1 MKNVILGI
9 AALCGTLASDAQ
21 QKEGRIIYQR
31 KVVIN
36 IQFNGPGMGDIPPQ
50 TRMTQFELNFANGQ
64 MVFQQMEDDVQDD
77 IAGASGGGVVI
88 RTIGSSAE
96 DITFFDFAQ
105 SRKVEQRDFFDK
117 RFLISD
123 SIRKGNW
130 KLTDET
136 KTILDHQC
144 RKAISQRIGKRS
156 IMNMQNGKMERKEV
170 DDTTTIE
177 AWFTTDIPVAVGPE
191 VAGQLPGA
199 ILELSSDNGKSV
211 YQAIE
216 ISPKVNTKAIKEP
229 AKGKKV
235 TQQQFTEERTKMLDE
250 MQRNGG
256 GTIRFRS
263 S

>member
-1 MKNVILGI
+1 MKKILLGV
-9 AALCGTLASDAQ
+9 AALCGTLASTAQ
-21 QKEGRIIYQR
+21 QKEGKITYQR
-31 KVVIN
+31 KVT
-36 IQFNGPGMGDIPPQ
+36 FNVQVNNPAMGEIPPQ
-50 TRMTQFELNFANGQ
+50 TRINQFELNFANGQ
-64 MVFQQMEDDVQDD
+64 MVWQQLEENVQDD
-77 IAGASGGGVVI
+77 IAGSSSGGNFVI

-96 DITFFDFAQ
+96 DVTFLDFGQ

-144 RKAISQRIGKRS
+144 RKAVSQRIGKRS

-177 AWFTTDIPVAVGPE
+177 AWFTTDIPVAIGPD

-199 ILELSSDNGKSV
+199 ILELSSDNGRSV

-216 ISPKVNTKAIKEP
+216 ISPKANIKAIKEP
-229 AKGKKV
+229 TKGKKV
-235 TQQQFTEERTKMLDE
+235 TQQQFNEERNKMLDE

-263 S
+263 

>member
-9 AALCGTLASDAQ
+9 AALCGTFASEAQ

-36 IQFNGPGMGDIPPQ
+36 IQFNGSGGGDVPPQ
-50 TRMTQFELNFANGQ
+50 TRLSQFELNFANGQ
-64 MVFQQMEDDVQDD
+64 MVFQQMEDDAQDD
-77 IAGASGGGVVI
+77 LAGSSGGVVI

-96 DITFFDFAQ
+96 DVTFFDFAQ

-117 RFLISD
+117 RFLITD

-136 KTILDHQC
+136 KTILNHQC
-144 RKAISQRIGKRS
+144 RKAVSQRIGKRS

-177 AWFTTDIPVAVGPE
+177 AWFTTDIPVAVGPD

-199 ILELSSDNGKSV
+199 ILELTSDNGRSV
-211 YQAIE
+211 YQAID
-216 ISPKVNTKAIKEP
+216 ISPKANIKAIKEP
-229 AKGKKV
+229 SKGKKV
-235 TQQQFTEERTKMLDE
+235 NQQQFTEERNKMLDE

>member
-1 MKNVILGI
+1 MKHILLGV
-9 AALCGTLASDAQ
+9 AALCGTFASTAQ
-21 QKEGRIIYQR
+21 QKEGKIIYQR
-31 KVVIN
+31 KVVFN
-36 IQFNGPGMGDIPPQ
+36 IQFNAPGTGDVPPQ
-50 TRMTQFELNFANGQ
+50 TRLSQFELNFANGQ

-77 IAGASGGGVVI
+77 IAGGSGGVVI

-96 DITFFDFAQ
+96 DVTFFDFAQ

-144 RKAISQRIGKRS
+144 RKAVSQRIGKRS

-199 ILELSSDNGKSV
+199 ILELSSDNGRSV

-216 ISPKVNTKAIKEP
+216 ISPKANVKAIKEP
-229 AKGKKV
+229 SKGKKV
-235 TQQQFTEERTKMLDE
+235 NQQQFTDERNKMLDE

-256 GTIRFRS
+256 GTLRFRS

>member
-1 MKNVILGI
+1 MKHVLLAV
-9 AALCGTLASDAQ
+9 AALCGTFASTAQ
-21 QKEGRIIYQR
+21 QKEGKIIYQR
-31 KVVIN
+31 KVVFN
-36 IQFNGPGMGDIPPQ
+36 IQFNSPGGGDVPPQ
-50 TRMTQFELNFANGQ
+50 TRLSQFELNFANGQ

-77 IAGASGGGVVI
+77 IAGGSGGVVI

-96 DITFFDFAQ
+96 DVTFFDFAQ

-123 SIRKGNW
+123 SVRKGNW

-177 AWFTTDIPVAVGPE
+177 AWFTTDIPVAIGPE

-199 ILELSSDNGKSV
+199 ILELSSDNGRSV

-216 ISPKVNTKAIKEP
+216 ISPKANAKAIREP
-229 AKGKKV
+229 TKGKKV
-235 TQQQFTEERTKMLDE
+235 TQQQFNEERNKMLDE

>member
-1 MKNVILGI
+1 MKNVILGV
-9 AALCGTLASDAQ
+9 AALCGTFASEAQ
-21 QKEGRIIYQR
+21 QKEGRIVYQR
-31 KVVIN
+31 KVVFN
-36 IQFNGPGMGDIPPQ
+36 IQLGGTGTGDIPPQ
-50 TRMTQFELNFANGQ
+50 TRVTQFELNFANGQ
-64 MVFQQMEDDVQDD
+64 MVFQQMEDDAQDEL
-77 IAGASGGGVVI
+77 AGNSGGVVI

-96 DITFFDFAQ
+96 DVTFFDFAQ

-117 RFLISD
+117 RFLITD

-144 RKAISQRIGKRS
+144 RKAVSQRIGKRS

-199 ILELSSDNGKSV
+199 ILELTSDNGRSV
-211 YQAIE
+211 YQAIN
-216 ISPKVNTKAIKEP
+216 ISPKANIKAIKEP
-229 AKGKKV
+229 SKGKKV
-235 TQQQFTEERTKMLDE
+235 NQQQFTEERNKMMDD
-250 MQRNGG
+250 MQRNSG
-256 GTIRFRS
+256 GTLRFRS

>member
-1 MKNVILGI
+1 MKNVILGV
-9 AALCGTLASDAQ
+9 AALCGTFASEAQ
-21 QKEGRIIYQR
+21 QKEGRIVYQR

-36 IQFNGPGMGDIPPQ
+36 IQFGGPGTGDIPPQ
-50 TRMTQFELNFANGQ
+50 TRVTQFELNFANGQ
-64 MVFQQMEDDVQDD
+64 MVFQQMEDDAQDEL
-77 IAGASGGGVVI
+77 AGSSGGVVI

-96 DITFFDFAQ
+96 DVTFFDFAQ

-117 RFLISD
+117 RFLITD

-144 RKAISQRIGKRS
+144 RKAVSQRIGKRS

-177 AWFTTDIPVAVGPE
+177 AWFTTDIPVAVGPD

-199 ILELSSDNGKSV
+199 ILELTSDNGRSV

-216 ISPKVNTKAIKEP
+216 ISPKANIKAIKEP
-229 AKGKKV
+229 SKGKKV
-235 TQQQFTEERTKMLDE
+235 NQQQFTEERNKILDE

>member
-1 MKNVILGI
+1 MKNVILGV
-9 AALCGTLASDAQ
+9 AALCGTFASEAQ

-36 IQFNGPGMGDIPPQ
+36 IQFNGSGGGEVPPQ
-50 TRMTQFELNFANGQ
+50 TRLSQFELNFANGQ
-64 MVFQQMEDDVQDD
+64 MVFQQMEDDAQDD
-77 IAGASGGGVVI
+77 LAGSSGGVVI

-96 DITFFDFAQ
+96 DVTFFDFAQ

-117 RFLISD
+117 RFLITD

-136 KTILDHQC
+136 KTILNHQC
-144 RKAISQRIGKRS
+144 RKAVSQRIGKRS

-177 AWFTTDIPVAVGPE
+177 AWFTTDIPVAVGPD

-199 ILELSSDNGKSV
+199 ILELTSDNGRSV
-211 YQAIE
+211 YQAID
-216 ISPKVNTKAIKEP
+216 ISPKANIKAIKEP
-229 AKGKKV
+229 SKGKKV
-235 TQQQFTEERTKMLDE
+235 NQQQFTEERNKMLDE

>member
-9 AALCGTLASDAQ
+9 AALCGTFASEAQ
-21 QKEGRIIYQR
+21 QKEGRIVYQR

-36 IQFNGPGMGDIPPQ
+36 IQFNGSGGGEVPPQ
-50 TRMTQFELNFANGQ
+50 TRLSQFELNFANGQ
-64 MVFQQMEDDVQDD
+64 MVFQQMEDDAQDD
-77 IAGASGGGVVI
+77 LAGSTGGVVI

-96 DITFFDFAQ
+96 DVTFFDFTQ

-117 RFLISD
+117 RFLITD

-136 KTILDHQC
+136 KTILNHQC
-144 RKAISQRIGKRS
+144 RKAVSQRIGKRS

-177 AWFTTDIPVAVGPE
+177 AWFTTDIPVAVGPD

-199 ILELSSDNGKSV
+199 ILELTSDNGRSV
-211 YQAIE
+211 YQAID
-216 ISPKVNTKAIKEP
+216 ISPKANIKAIKEP
-229 AKGKKV
+229 SKGKKV
-235 TQQQFTEERTKMLDE
+235 NQQQFTEERNKMLEE